1 MIRPKQWQCELAL
14 SPIRQK
20 KSRLK
25 YLAFLKIAR
34 EIGDIQKKENKYL
47 FRWKLMLPFLMV
59 LKISIELI
67 LYPRE
72 VFNKKNPEFEV
83 SSIKDFLYNEHL
95 NIDISSSEGGWWRSS
110 N

>member
-34 EIGDIQKKENKYL
+34 EIGDIQKKENKYI
-47 FRWKLMLPFLMV
+47 FR
-59 LKISIELI
+59 
-67 LYPRE
+67 
-72 VFNKKNPEFEV
+72 
-83 SSIKDFLYNEHL
+83 
-95 NIDISSSEGGWWRSS
+95 
-110 N
+110 

>member
-34 EIGDIQKKENKYL
+34 EIGDIQKKGKQI
-47 FRWKLMLPFLMV
+47 FIS
-59 LKISIELI
+59 LKINAALSHG
-67 LYPRE
+67 
-72 VFNKKNPEFEV
+72 
-83 SSIKDFLYNEHL
+83 S
-95 NIDISSSEGGWWRSS
+95 
-110 N
+110 